1 VRERAIPR
9 SLVSELRFTF
19 AGVSTLPFLFTR
31 ISRLGYSDSLFDRKL
46 FAGTRPTLPSVPA
59 ILSLS
64 LSLSLFLFTSRPI
77 RQRELPLAHCRGSLA
92 SLTEGNAP
100 PRRLPAGQQHEQW
113 QSSLAHGQQ
122 LLSNT
127 THDGQ
132 PHDCPRL
139 PLVCVCPSARVGAT
153 RRDAAR
159 PRAQAA
165 SASASACVERNG
177 DDAVSRRCCERA
189 VVS

>member
-1 VRERAIPR
+1 VLFLTRSFCSFNLR
-9 SLVSELRFTF
+9 SLQSQ
-19 AGVSTLPFLFTR
+19 PFLF
-31 ISRLGYSDSLFDRKL
+31 SLRGLDNPVPLSKSL
-46 FAGTRPTLPSVPA
+46 FAGTTVSSASAVHSWIFVP
-59 ILSLS
+59 
-64 LSLSLFLFTSRPI
+64 FTSRPI

-92 SLTEGNAP
+92 PLTEGNAP
-100 PRRLPAGQQHEQW
+100 SRRLPAGQQHEQW

-139 PLVCVCPSARVGAT
+139 PLVCVCPPARVGAT

-165 SASASACVERNG
+165 SASACVERNG
-177 DDAVSRRCCERA
+177 DDAVSRRESGRQL
-189 VVS
+189 S